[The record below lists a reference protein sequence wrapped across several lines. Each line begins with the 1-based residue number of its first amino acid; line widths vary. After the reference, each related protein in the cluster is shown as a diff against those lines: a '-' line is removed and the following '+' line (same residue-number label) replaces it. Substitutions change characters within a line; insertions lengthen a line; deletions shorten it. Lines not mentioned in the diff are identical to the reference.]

1 MAQEERVHMGLSVK
15 AMIFHAGRLL
25 VLQKNDPEGLHHWE
39 FPGGGLRRDEDFAM
53 AVHREVMEETGLSEW
68 CHFYSR
74 NGYRG
79 RTSFS

>member
-53 AVHREVMEETGLSEW
+53 AVHREVMEETGLFRFWLRQEPGAI
-68 CHFYSR
+68 R
-74 NGYRG
+74 KE
-79 RTSFS
+79 TDSF